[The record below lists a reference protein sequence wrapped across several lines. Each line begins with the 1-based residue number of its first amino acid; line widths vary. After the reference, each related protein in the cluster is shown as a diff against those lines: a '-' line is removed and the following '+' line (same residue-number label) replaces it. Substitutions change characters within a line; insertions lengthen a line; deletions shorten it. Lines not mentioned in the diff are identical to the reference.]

1 MGGCTAST
9 SPSNSAKA
17 ESRHTAGVSAPTS
30 YRPSRTAACATC
42 YSRTGPLHQP
52 VSCRCVAVTIGN
64 ATGSQDA
71 FAPQRPSDREIV
83 KHEPFPGPGLDA
95 VSPP

>member
-52 VSCRCVAVTIGN
+52 VSCRCVAVTIVRRDTEAALLGWL
-64 ATGSQDA
+64 GDVG
-71 FAPQRPSDREIV
+71 F
-83 KHEPFPGPGLDA
+83 
-95 VSPP
+95 